1 MRVAITGSTG
11 FIGSALATRLE
22 SQGNEIVRISRRP
35 GPGTVTWDL
44 DAFTLAPGALE
55 NCGAV
60 VHLAGES
67 IQGRWTAAKK
77 QRLMDSRVRS
87 TELLAQTIKDMDA
100 PPAVFVCGSAV
111 GYYGSRGADVLT
123 ESEPAGSTFLAEVTE
138 AWEQA
143 ASPIAEAGSRLTF
156 ARTSIVLGDGGALP
170 RMKLLTKLLAGG
182 PLGSGRQYWSW
193 ITLEDELRAIEH
205 LMESD
210 IEGPVNLGSP
220 HPVPQREFA
229 RSLGRALGR
238 PTVMPAPGF
247 AIKAVL
253 GEMGQALLLDSA
265 RMAPA
270 ALEASGFVFE
280 HPDLETALAAVL

>member
-1 MRVAITGSTG
+1 M
-11 FIGSALATRLE
+11 
-22 SQGNEIVRISRRP
+22 
-35 GPGTVTWDL
+35 WDL
-44 DAFTLAPGALE
+44 DAFSLDPGALE
-55 NCGAV
+55 GCDAV

-67 IQGRWTAAKK
+67 IQGRWTGAKK
-77 QRLMDSRVRS
+77 KRLMESRVRS
-87 TELLAQTIKDMDA
+87 TELLAQTVQNMDA
-100 PPAVFVCGSAV
+100 PPAAFVCGSAV

-123 ESEPAGSTFLAEVTE
+123 ESEPAGSTFLAEVTV

-143 ASPIAEAGSRLTF
+143 AAPIAAAGSRLTF

-170 RMKLLTKLLAGG
+170 RKRLLTKLLAGG

-205 LMESD
+205 LLTHD

-220 HPVPQREFA
+220 NPVPQRDFA
-229 RSLGRALGR
+229 RALGRVLGR
-238 PTVMPAPGF
+238 PTVMPAPAF
-247 AIKAVL
+247 AIRAAL

-270 ALEASGFVFE
+270 VLESTGFEFT
-280 HPDLETALAAVL
+280 HPDLEAALSAVI